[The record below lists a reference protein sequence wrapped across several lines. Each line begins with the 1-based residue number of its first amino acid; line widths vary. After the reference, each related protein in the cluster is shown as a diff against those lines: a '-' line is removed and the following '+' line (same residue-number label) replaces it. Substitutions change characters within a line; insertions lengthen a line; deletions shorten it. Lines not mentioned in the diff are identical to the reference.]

1 MSEFLDLSQ
10 GEVILDLP
18 PLTTDLEEA
27 KAHLAEYGLARIADA
42 ITPDELAAARQRID
56 EQAAAEAG
64 TTMGI
69 TDGGRKGGLD
79 GPNQW
84 VHNLVNKG
92 EIFRRMIMG
101 KLPLAIMEHLLGKGF
116 LLSSL
121 NMHETG
127 KGGEPQGLHADGLM
141 APIET
146 PYPIVMNVAWHLDDA
161 TEANGATRVILGSHL
176 WPVDEIR
183 AKLGSESTVAAE
195 GPAGTALLFGGKL
208 WHGTGCNLNGARR
221 RIILG
226 YYCRGFIRQ
235 QENYSLSLAP
245 EVHAQCSDPLLKLLG
260 FSVFQTL
267 GGMCATQPM
276 FGGVVPRPTEFVTEL
291 VGP

>member
-1 MSEFLDLSQ
+1 
-10 GEVILDLP
+10 LDLP

-27 KAHLAEYGLARIADA
+27 KAHLETYGLARIANA
-42 ITPDELAAARQRID
+42 LAPDDLAEARKRID
-56 EQAAAEAG
+56 EQARAEAG

-69 TDGGRKGGLD
+69 TDGGHKGGLG

-92 EIFRRMIMG
+92 EIFRRMVTTEIA
-101 KLPLAIMEHLLGKGF
+101 LTLAEHLLGKGF
-116 LLSSL
+116 LISSL

-127 KGGEPQGLHADGLM
+127 KGGEPQRLHTDGLM

-161 TEANGATRVILGSHL
+161 TEANGATRVILGSHNWSIEEMRRQVRL
-176 WPVDEIR
+176 EN
-183 AKLGSESTVAAE
+183 TVAAE
-195 GPAGTALLFGGKL
+195 APAGAALIFGGKL
-208 WHGTGCNLNGARR
+208 WHGTGSSRNGARR

-235 QENYSLSLAP
+235 QENFSLALAP
-245 EVHAQCSDPLLKLLG
+245 DVHAQCSEPLL
-260 FSVFQTL
+260 
-267 GGMCATQPM
+267 
-276 FGGVVPRPTEFVTEL
+276 
-291 VGP
+291 